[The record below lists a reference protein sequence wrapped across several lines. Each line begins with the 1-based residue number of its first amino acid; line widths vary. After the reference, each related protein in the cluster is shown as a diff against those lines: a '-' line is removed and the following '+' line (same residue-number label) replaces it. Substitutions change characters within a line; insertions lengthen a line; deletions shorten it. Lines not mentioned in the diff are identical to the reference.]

1 MTALMWFFV
10 GMFVGVPIGVFI
22 ACFVLCEWGGAMTEY
37 HLCPACDEPCS
48 CTEGSKRGVCE
59 HCDSDE
65 ELPEA
70 WPRMTEDERL
80 DDPRHGQGD
89 K

>member
-1 MTALMWFFV
+1 
-10 GMFVGVPIGVFI
+10 
-22 ACFVLCEWGGAMTEY
+22 MTEY

-48 CTEGSKRGVCE
+48 CKEGSERGVCE
-59 HCDSDE
+59 HCDSDKE
-65 ELPEA
+65 PPEA